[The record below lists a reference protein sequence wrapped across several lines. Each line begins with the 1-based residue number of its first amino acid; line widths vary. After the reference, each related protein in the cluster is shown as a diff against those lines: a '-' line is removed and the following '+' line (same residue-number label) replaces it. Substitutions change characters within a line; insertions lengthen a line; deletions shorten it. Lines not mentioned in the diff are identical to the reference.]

1 MEITKVMQV
10 STLRLAARVARSQ
23 ATCFDA
29 MADIIEASIAL
40 PVQQPRTADE
50 HKVIELKSAKPH

>member
-1 MEITKVMQV
+1 MEITKFMQV

-40 PVQQPRTADE
+40 PVQQRDDSNN
-50 HKVIELKSAKPH
+50 VIDLKTIKH